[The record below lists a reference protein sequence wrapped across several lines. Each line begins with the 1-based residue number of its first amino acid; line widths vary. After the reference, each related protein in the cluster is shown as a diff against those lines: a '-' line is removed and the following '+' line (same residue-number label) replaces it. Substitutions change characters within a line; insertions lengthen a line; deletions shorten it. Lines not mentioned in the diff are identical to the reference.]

1 MVRLSSLVSRLSLAT
16 FAVAT
21 RIAPAAAQHPDA
33 VVVDTVVPGVVHRRL
48 LVGAGPW
55 SVNVVEVDL
64 RQPGISIRAAH
75 ADNQLRGRETVS
87 AIARAN
93 SNDTATVVAAI
104 NADFFNLRT
113 GEDENNQVIE
123 GEIWKGVSV
132 ADAPADSLHHPH
144 SQFGSAGDDRP
155 FIEPFAFH
163 GVLLRPRSE
172 QVPVDG
178 INYRADASGV
188 VLYTARF
195 GAMTP
200 PDSTGAL
207 AELRLR
213 YVSSSRDT
221 STYRVQ
227 GLPVAAGTSSLA
239 DGPVL
244 SLPRARNGDASLPR
258 PGEAIRIQTNL
269 RPAPLGLRTVVGGW
283 PRLVVHGVS
292 IADSVDRLEGTAPSF
307 SVTRHPRSGVGF
319 SRDSTTLFLVTV
331 DGRQESSSG
340 MSLAEFAALML
351 RLGVYEGLNLDGG
364 GSTAMVVNGGLVNV
378 PSDKDRA
385 GQYSERAVGNALL
398 VVQSHHD

>member
-1 MVRLSSLVSRLSLAT
+1 MARLSSLLSRLALAVI
-16 FAVAT
+16 AA
-21 RIAPAAAQHPDA
+21 APAAAQHPDSA
-33 VVVDTVVPGVVHRRL
+33 VVDTVAPGVVHRRL

-64 RQPGISIRAAH
+64 RQPGLSIRAAH

-87 AIARAN
+87 AIARAG
-93 SNDTATVVAAI
+93 SNDTATVLAAI
-104 NADFFNLRT
+104 NADFFDLKT
-113 GEDENNQVIE
+113 GEDENNQVVE
-123 GEIWKGVSV
+123 GEIWKGLSV
-132 ADAPADSLHHPH
+132 ADARADSAHHPH

-163 GVLLRPRSE
+163 GIILRPRG
-172 QVPVDG
+172 QHLPLDG
-178 INYRADASGV
+178 INYRRDAGSV

-195 GAMTP
+195 GMMTP
-200 PDSTGAL
+200 PDSSAAL
-207 AELRLR
+207 VELRLH
-213 YVSSSRDT
+213 YVSSTRDT

-244 SLPRARNGDASLPR
+244 SLPRPGEGSTSLPR
-258 PGEAIRIQTNL
+258 PGEMIRIQTNL
-269 RPAPLGLRTVVGGW
+269 SPAPLGLRTVVGGW
-283 PRLVVHGVS
+283 PRLVVHGMS
-292 IADSVDRLEGTAPSF
+292 IADSADRLEGTAPAF

-319 SRDSTTLFLVTV
+319 SRDSTTLYLITV

-340 MSLAEFAALML
+340 MSLAEFAALMI

-364 GSTAMVVNGGLVNV
+364 GSTAMVVNGRLVNV

-398 VVQSHHD
+398 VVQSHRD